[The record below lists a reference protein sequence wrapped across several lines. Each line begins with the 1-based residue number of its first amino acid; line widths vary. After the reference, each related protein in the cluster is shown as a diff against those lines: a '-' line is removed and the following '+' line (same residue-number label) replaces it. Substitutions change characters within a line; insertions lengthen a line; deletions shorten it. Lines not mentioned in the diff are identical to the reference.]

1 MDEEIE
7 IINTNTRVEKLKN
20 FLISKRKQ
28 LITSLILIILILI
41 TFFGYQE
48 FKSSSK
54 EKLANKFNSIVTN
67 FETDKKENIN
77 NNLIEI
83 INTKDKT
90 YSPLAFFFLLDNDL
104 ITSSDEINSYFDLL
118 INEVSLDKEIKNL
131 TIYKKGLFNS
141 DFVQENELLNI
152 LNPVI
157 KSESIWK
164 PQALYLMAEFY
175 LAKNQKQKSKDFF
188 DQIMNIENISPK
200 IKLEVQ
206 RRLRSEFGE

>member
-28 LITSLILIILILI
+28 LITLLILIILILI

-67 FETDKKENIN
+67 FETGKKENIN

-164 PQALYLMAEFY
+164 PQSLYLMAEFY

-188 DQIMNIENISPK
+188 DQIMNIENVSPK

>member
-28 LITSLILIILILI
+28 LITLLILIILILI
-41 TFFGYQE
+41 SFFGYQE
-48 FKSSSK
+48 FNTRSK
-54 EKLANKFNSIVTN
+54 EKLANKFNEIVTN
-67 FETDKKENIN
+67 FENEKKQNIN

-83 INTKDKT
+83 IRAKDKT

-104 ITSSDEINSYFDLL
+104 ISSNQEINSYFDLL
-118 INEVSLDKEIKNL
+118 INDVSLDKEIKNL

-141 DFVQENELLNI
+141 DFVDENQLLNI

-164 PQALYLMAEFY
+164 PQAMYLMAEFY

-188 DQIMNIENISPK
+188 EQVTNIENVSPK

>member
-7 IINTNTRVEKLKN
+7 IINTNTRVEKFKN
-20 FLISKRKQ
+20 FLISNRKQ
-28 LITSLILIILILI
+28 LITLLLIIVLLLIS
-41 TFFGYQE
+41 FFGYQE
-48 FKSSSK
+48 FNKRSK
-54 EKLANKFNSIVTN
+54 EKLANKFNQIVTN
-67 FETDKKENIN
+67 FENGKKQNIN
-77 NNLIEI
+77 NNLIEVI
-83 INTKDKT
+83 KTKDKT

-104 ITSSDEINSYFDLL
+104 ISSNQEINSYFDFL
-118 INEVSLDKEIKNL
+118 INEIPLDKEIKNL

-141 DFVQENELLNI
+141 DFVDENQLLDI

-164 PQALYLMAEFY
+164 PQAMYLMAEFY

-188 DQIMNIENISPK
+188 EQVMIIENVSPK

>member
-7 IINTNTRVEKLKN
+7 IINTNTRIEKLKN
-20 FLISKRKQ
+20 LLISKRKQ

-54 EKLANKFNSIVTN
+54 EKLANKFNSIVIN
-67 FETDKKENIN
+67 FETGKKENIN

-90 YSPLAFFFLLDNDL
+90 YSPLAFFFLLDKDL
-104 ITSSDEINSYFDLL
+104 ITSSDEINSYFDIL

-141 DFVQENELLNI
+141 DIADENQLLDI

-157 KSESIWK
+157 MSESIWK
-164 PQALYLMAEFY
+164 PQAMYLMAEFY

-188 DQIMNIENISPK
+188 EQVINIENVSPK

>member
-28 LITSLILIILILI
+28 LITLLILIILILI

-54 EKLANKFNSIVTN
+54 EKLANKFNQIITN
-67 FETDKKENIN
+67 FENGQKQNIN
-77 NNLIEI
+77 SNLIEVI
-83 INTKDKT
+83 RTKDKT

-104 ITSSDEINSYFDLL
+104 ISSNQEINSYFDFL
-118 INEVSLDKEIKNL
+118 INEISLDKEIKNL
-131 TIYKKGLFNS
+131 TTYKKGLFNS
-141 DFVQENELLNI
+141 DFVDENQLLNI

-164 PQALYLMAEFY
+164 PQAMYLMAEFY

-188 DQIMNIENISPK
+188 EQVMIIENVSPK

>member
-7 IINTNTRVEKLKN
+7 IINTNTRIEKLKN
-20 FLISKRKQ
+20 FLISNRKQ
-28 LITSLILIILILI
+28 LITLLLIIVLLLIS
-41 TFFGYQE
+41 FFGYQE
-48 FKSSSK
+48 FNKRSK
-54 EKLANKFNSIVTN
+54 EKLANKFNQIVTN
-67 FETDKKENIN
+67 FENGQKQNIN
-77 NNLIEI
+77 NNLIEVI
-83 INTKDKT
+83 RTKDKT

-104 ITSSDEINSYFDLL
+104 ISSNQEINSYFDFL
-118 INEVSLDKEIKNL
+118 INEISLDKEIKNL
-131 TIYKKGLFNS
+131 TTYKKGLFNS
-141 DFVQENELLNI
+141 DFVDENQLLDI

-164 PQALYLMAEFY
+164 PQAMYLMAEFY

-188 DQIMNIENISPK
+188 EQVMIIENVSPK

>member
-7 IINTNTRVEKLKN
+7 IINANTRVEKLKN

-28 LITSLILIILILI
+28 LITLLILIILILI
-41 TFFGYQE
+41 SFFGYQE
-48 FKSSSK
+48 FNTRSK
-54 EKLANKFNSIVTN
+54 EKLANKFNQIVTN
-67 FETDKKENIN
+67 FENEKKQNIN
-77 NNLIEI
+77 SNLIEI
-83 INTKDKT
+83 IKTKDKT

-104 ITSSDEINSYFDLL
+104 ISSNQEINSYFDLL
-118 INEVSLDKEIKNL
+118 INDVSLDKEIKNL

-141 DFVQENELLNI
+141 DFVDENQLLDI

-164 PQALYLMAEFY
+164 PQAMYLMAEFY

-188 DQIMNIENISPK
+188 DQVINIENVSPK

>member
-7 IINTNTRVEKLKN
+7 IINTNTRVEKFKN
-20 FLISKRKQ
+20 FLISNRKQ
-28 LITSLILIILILI
+28 LITLLLIIVLLLIS
-41 TFFGYQE
+41 FFGYQE
-48 FKSSSK
+48 FNKRSK
-54 EKLANKFNSIVTN
+54 EKLANKFNQIVTN
-67 FETDKKENIN
+67 FENGEKQNIN
-77 NNLIEI
+77 NNLIEVI
-83 INTKDKT
+83 RTKDKT

-104 ITSSDEINSYFDLL
+104 ISSNQEINSYFDFL
-118 INEVSLDKEIKNL
+118 INEIPLDKEIKNL

-141 DFVQENELLNI
+141 DFVDENQLLDI

-164 PQALYLMAEFY
+164 PQAMYLMAEFY

-188 DQIMNIENISPK
+188 EQVMIIENVSPK

>member
-28 LITSLILIILILI
+28 LITLLILIILILI
-41 TFFGYQE
+41 SFFGYQE
-48 FKSSSK
+48 FNTRSK
-54 EKLANKFNSIVTN
+54 EKLANKFNEIVTN
-67 FETDKKENIN
+67 FENEKKQNIN

-83 INTKDKT
+83 IRSKDKT

-104 ITSSDEINSYFDLL
+104 ISSNQEINSYFDLL
-118 INEVSLDKEIKNL
+118 INDVSLDKEIKNL

-141 DFVQENELLNI
+141 DFVDENQLLDI

-164 PQALYLMAEFY
+164 PQAMYLMAEFY

-188 DQIMNIENISPK
+188 EQVYNIENVSPK

>member
-28 LITSLILIILILI
+28 LITSLILIILLLI

-67 FETDKKENIN
+67 FETGKKENIN

-90 YSPLAFFFLLDNDL
+90 YSPLAFFFLLDKDL

-188 DQIMNIENISPK
+188 DQIMNIENVSPK

>member
-20 FLISKRKQ
+20 YLISKRKQ
-28 LITSLILIILILI
+28 LITILILIILILI
-41 TFFGYQE
+41 SFFGYQE
-48 FKSSSK
+48 FNTRSK
-54 EKLANKFNSIVTN
+54 EKLANKFNQIVTN
-67 FETDKKENIN
+67 FENEKKQNIN
-77 NNLIEI
+77 SNLIEI
-83 INTKDKT
+83 IRTKDKT
-90 YSPLAFFFLLDNDL
+90 YSPLAFFFLLDNNL
-104 ITSSDEINSYFDLL
+104 ISSNQEINSYFDLL
-118 INEVSLDKEIKNL
+118 INDVSLDKEIKNL

-141 DFVQENELLNI
+141 NFVDENQLLDI

-164 PQALYLMAEFY
+164 PQAMYLMAEFY

-188 DQIMNIENISPK
+188 EQVTNIENVSPK

>member
-7 IINTNTRVEKLKN
+7 IINTNTRVEKFKN
-20 FLISKRKQ
+20 FLISNRKQ
-28 LITSLILIILILI
+28 LITLLLIIVLLLIS
-41 TFFGYQE
+41 FFGYQE
-48 FKSSSK
+48 FNKRSK
-54 EKLANKFNSIVTN
+54 EKLANKFNQIVTN
-67 FETDKKENIN
+67 FENGKKQNIN
-77 NNLIEI
+77 NNLIEVI
-83 INTKDKT
+83 RTKDKT

-104 ITSSDEINSYFDLL
+104 ISSNQEINSYFDLL
-118 INEVSLDKEIKNL
+118 INEISLDKEIKNL
-131 TIYKKGLFNS
+131 TTYKKGLFNS
-141 DFVQENELLNI
+141 DFVDENQLLDI

-164 PQALYLMAEFY
+164 PQAMYLMAEFY

-188 DQIMNIENISPK
+188 EQVMIIENVSPK

>member
-67 FETDKKENIN
+67 FEIGKKENIN

-90 YSPLAFFFLLDNDL
+90 YSPLAFFFLLDKDL

-118 INEVSLDKEIKNL
+118 INQVSLDKEIKNL

-188 DQIMNIENISPK
+188 DQIMNIENVSPK

>member
-1 MDEEIE
+1 M
-7 IINTNTRVEKLKN
+7 
-20 FLISKRKQ
+20 
-28 LITSLILIILILI
+28 
-41 TFFGYQE
+41 
-48 FKSSSK
+48 
-54 EKLANKFNSIVTN
+54 
-67 FETDKKENIN
+67 
-77 NNLIEI
+77 IEI

-90 YSPLAFFFLLDNDL
+90 YSPLAFFFLLDKDL
-104 ITSSDEINSYFDLL
+104 ITTSDEINSYFDLL

-131 TIYKKGLFNS
+131 TVYKKGLFNS

-164 PQALYLMAEFY
+164 PQAMYLMAEFY

-188 DQIMNIENISPK
+188 DQIMNIENVSPK